1 MVVCDSSHTVPLCK
15 REASPFLITDLVLN
29 QFQFSSGSSLKQF
42 KRLRVC
48 YLCRAKAL
56 NGQDGWK

>member
-48 YLCRAKAL
+48 YLCR
-56 NGQDGWK
+56 D

>member
-15 REASPFLITDLVLN
+15 MVASPFLITDWVLN
-29 QFQFSSGSSLKQF
+29 QFGSSLMQF

-48 YLCRAKAL
+48 YLCRYHISFVSNFCVL
-56 NGQDGWK
+56 F